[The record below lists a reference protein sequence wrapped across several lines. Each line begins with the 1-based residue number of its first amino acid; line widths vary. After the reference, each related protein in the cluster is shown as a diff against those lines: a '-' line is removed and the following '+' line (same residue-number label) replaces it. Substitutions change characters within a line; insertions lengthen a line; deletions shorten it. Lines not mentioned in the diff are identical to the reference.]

1 MLQFPGGSDPVRVSG
16 AGREDGGRGG
26 LAREEAGADH
36 DPYGS
41 GHGSVPSLWVR
52 GRYQRAQRV
61 SPPAQG
67 LPAMRARERGRSRRR
82 DQEILPAVWQVSS
95 ILLYLSKKK

>member
-1 MLQFPGGSDPVRVSG
+1 MHQFPGGSDPMRVSG
-16 AGREDGGRGG
+16 AGREDGGRRG
-26 LAREEAGADH
+26 LAREEAGPDH

-41 GHGSVPSLWVR
+41 GHCSVPSLRVR

-67 LPAMRARERGRSRRR
+67 LPAMCARERCRSRRR
-82 DQEILPAVWQVSS
+82 DQEILPAVWQVSL
-95 ILLYLSKKK
+95 ILLGL